1 MSAQINGQG
10 RGGAKPAEPRS
21 DAPLLELD
29 RLHVS
34 FGDTVAV
41 SDVTL
46 SIQRGERVALVGES
60 GSGKSVTALS
70 ILRLLSDAR
79 MSGSIR
85 FDGQDLLA
93 RSEREMRGLRGSDI
107 AMIFQEPMT
116 ALNPLYTIGDQIAET
131 IVMHDGVA
139 AAEAR
144 KRAVALLART
154 GIPEPGKRVN
164 SYPHQLS
171 GGQRQ
176 RAMIAMALAC
186 RPRLLLA
193 DEPTTALDV
202 TIRAQIVDLLLEL
215 QRDEAQK
222 RGMAVL
228 LITHDLNLVRH
239 FAQRIAVMEKG
250 VLVESG
256 PVEQVFESPQ
266 HPYTQRLLESRPQR
280 TVLPVLPISPVL
292 LQARDVSV
300 DFKTKL
306 PGWAGWFG
314 SGRFRAVASAS
325 VAVRQ
330 GETLGIVGESGS
342 GKSTLAM
349 ALLGL
354 QRTAH
359 GEIEFQGRALGSYRG
374 AEQTALRSNM
384 QVVFQD
390 PFSSLSPRQTIE
402 RIVGEGLALHR
413 PQMSPQARRDKVVGV
428 LREVGLDRTALL
440 RYPHEFS
447 GGQRQRIAI
456 ARALV
461 LEPRLLILD
470 EPTSALDVSIQQQ
483 VLKLLAGLQRKYNL
497 GFVFISHD
505 LAVIGAM
512 AHRVAVMQDG
522 SIVESGDVEQI
533 FSAPSHPYTRKLLKA
548 ALDR

>member
-1 MSAQINGQG
+1 MNNEG
-10 RGGAKPAEPRS
+10 
-21 DAPLLELD
+21 PLLELD
-29 RLHVS
+29 HLRVT
-34 FGDTVAV
+34 FGDSVAV
-41 SDVTL
+41 NDVSLT
-46 SIQRGERVALVGES
+46 IGRGERVALVGES

-70 ILRLLSDAR
+70 ILRLLNDAQT
-79 MSGSIR
+79 SGTIR
-85 FDGQDLLA
+85 FDGEDLLA
-93 RSEREMRGLRGSDI
+93 KSEREMRGLRGSDI

-116 ALNPLYTIGDQIAET
+116 ALNPLYTIGEQIAET
-131 IVMHDGVA
+131 IVLHDGVPA
-139 AAEAR
+139 NAAR
-144 KRAVALLART
+144 KRAVALLERT
-154 GIPEPGKRVN
+154 GIAEPGKRVN

-202 TIRAQIVDLLLEL
+202 TIRAQIVELLLEL
-215 QRDEAQK
+215 QRDEAEK

-239 FAQRIAVMEKG
+239 FAQRVAVMEKG

-256 PVEQVFESPQ
+256 PVETLFASPQ
-266 HPYTQRLLESRPQR
+266 HPYTQRLLQSRPER
-280 TVLPVLPISPVL
+280 TAVPVLPISPVL
-292 LQARDVSV
+292 LDARDVCV

-306 PGWAGWFG
+306 SGFAGWFR
-314 SGRFRAVASAS
+314 SGRFRAVADATVS
-325 VAVRQ
+325 VRQ

-354 QRTAH
+354 QRTAQ
-359 GEIEFQGRALGSYRG
+359 GAIEFQGRALGSYRG
-374 AEQTALRSNM
+374 RDRTALRSNM

-413 PQMSPQARRDKVVGV
+413 PQLGADARRDKVIAV
-428 LREVGLDRTALL
+428 LREVGIDRTALH

-461 LEPRLLILD
+461 LEPRILILD

-512 AHRVAVMQDG
+512 AHRVAVMQNG
-522 SIVESGDVEQI
+522 EVVESGDVERI
-533 FSAPSHPYTRKLLKA
+533 FAEPAHPYTRKLLKA
-548 ALDR
+548 AYTS

>member
-1 MSAQINGQG
+1 MSTTDVAYQPDSTTGQ
-10 RGGAKPAEPRS
+10 
-21 DAPLLELD
+21 PLLELD
-29 RLHVS
+29 RLSVA

-41 SDVTL
+41 DNVTFA
-46 SIQRGERVALVGES
+46 IGQGERIALVGES
-60 GSGKSVTALS
+60 GSGKTVTALA
-70 ILRLLSDAR
+70 ILRLLRDAQVT
-79 MSGSIR
+79 GAIR
-85 FDGQDLLA
+85 LEGEDLLGK
-93 RSEREMRGLRGSDI
+93 SERAMQGLRGSRI

-116 ALNPLYTIGDQIAET
+116 ALNPLFTIGEQIAET
-131 IVMHDGVA
+131 IVAHEGVSPQQGRA
-139 AAEAR
+139 
-144 KRAVALLART
+144 RAVELLART
-154 GIPEPGKRVN
+154 GVTEPEKRVL

-202 TIRAQIVDLLLEL
+202 TIRAQIVDLLLEI
-215 QRDEAQK
+215 QRDEAE
-222 RGMAVL
+222 RHGMAVL
-228 LITHDLNLVRH
+228 LITHDLNLVRR
-239 FAQRIAVMEKG
+239 FAQRVAVMEQG

-256 PVEQVFESPQ
+256 TVERIFEAPQ
-266 HPYTQRLLESRPQR
+266 HPYTRRLIASRPQR
-280 TVLPVLPISPVL
+280 QVMPVLPISPVL
-292 LQARDVSV
+292 LSAQEVSV
-300 DFKTKL
+300 AFATKAS
-306 PGWAGWFG
+306 GVRGWFG
-314 SGRFRAVASAS
+314 SGRFQAVSKATLS
-325 VAVRQ
+325 VRQ

-354 QRTAH
+354 QRTEGGA
-359 GEIEFQGRALGSYRG
+359 IEFQGRQLASYRG
-374 AEQTALRSNM
+374 RERTALRSHM

-390 PFSSLSPRQTIE
+390 PFSSLSPRYTVE

-413 PQMSPQARRDKVVGV
+413 PELDAGARREKVIAA
-428 LREVGLDRTALL
+428 LREVGIDPAWLW

-461 LEPRLLILD
+461 LEPRLLVLD

-483 VLKLLAGLQRKYNL
+483 VLTLLSALQHRYNL

-512 AHRVAVMQDG
+512 AHRIAVMQHG
-522 SIVESGDVEQI
+522 EIVETGDVEKI
-533 FSAPSHPYTRKLLKA
+533 FSNPGHPYTRKLLA
-548 ALDR
+548 ASLQG

>member
-1 MSAQINGQG
+1 MSDQ
-10 RGGAKPAEPRS
+10 AKQAT
-21 DAPLLELD
+21 AGPLLELD
-29 RLHVS
+29 HLHVT

-41 SDVTL
+41 KDVTL
-46 SIQRGERVALVGES
+46 AIQRGERVALVGES

-70 ILRLLSDAR
+70 ILRLLGDAEV
-79 MSGSIR
+79 SGAIR
-85 FDGQDLLA
+85 FNGEDLLA
-93 RSEREMRGLRGSDI
+93 KSEREMRGLRGSAI

-116 ALNPLYTIGDQIAET
+116 ALNPLYTVGEQIAET
-131 IVMHDGVA
+131 IVVHDGVPA
-139 AAEAR
+139 KEAR
-144 KRAVALLART
+144 KRAVALLERT
-154 GIPEPGKRVN
+154 GIAEPGKRVN

-202 TIRAQIVDLLLEL
+202 TIRAQIVELLLEL
-215 QRDEAQK
+215 QRDEAEK

-239 FAQRIAVMEKG
+239 FAQRIAVMERG

-256 PVEQVFESPQ
+256 PVEQVFTSPQ
-266 HPYTQRLLESRPQR
+266 HPYTQRLLQSRPER
-280 TVLPVLPISPVL
+280 AVVPVLPISPVL
-292 LQARDVSV
+292 LEARDVSV
-300 DFKTKL
+300 EFKTKL
-306 PGWAGWFG
+306 PGFAGWFR
-314 SGRFRAVASAS
+314 SGRFRAVADAS
-325 VAVRQ
+325 VSVRQ

-359 GEIEFQGRALGSYRG
+359 GEIEFQGRALASYRG
-374 AEQTALRSNM
+374 REQTALRSNM

-413 PQMSPQARRDKVVGV
+413 PQLDAEARRDKVISV
-428 LREVGLDRTALL
+428 LREVGLDRTVLY

-461 LEPRLLILD
+461 LEPRVLILD

-483 VLKLLAGLQRKYNL
+483 VLKLLAGLQHKYNL

-522 SIVESGDVEQI
+522 SIVETGDVEKI
-533 FSAPSHPYTRKLLKA
+533 FATPAHPYTRKLLKA
-548 ALDR
+548 ALAD